1 MRTIPNFTNHPV
13 LQALLDVIEQSTTNH
28 GTYAT
33 FSQRVGNLRDVD
45 SRAWVS
51 RIEAALSD
59 QEKLGQLRIARREAL
74 LPFIANRASAHK
86 AFRDLVGHR
95 SQICDAIRQG
105 YELLDS
111 KDGSISDELKA
122 AVANNILMAIKEHH
136 RDDAATAF
144 NWSDYGRTL
153 EDECEQILRDA
164 FKELIGTKVASA
176 HPAARNAYAE
186 RAMLSASSGAYS
198 VHNNHM
204 VLPVYSIEPVVT
216 PQDIGETFRRD
227 EMRYVPT
234 VAFEDCVNSKHPAL
248 VALLALGEAL
258 ETAISDLRKAEEY
271 LSRNEKGRVN
281 EKAYADRLMAV
292 VNGRPDCGYGH
303 GKPLPE
309 QQNDLRRDY
318 ESARVAVALAIENAI
333 SARNAL
339 AEGMKAAIEEAKE
352 LSGLDGKP
360 VEYKMSIKPETIDRK
375 EAATA
380 AMLNCLAMDCLLR
393 RSGRTLLA
401 SLKDR
406 GEDMSQG
413 RGKKALF
420 EAVEAERGRYKRISI

>member
-1 MRTIPNFTNHPV
+1 MRTTPNFTNHPV
-13 LQALLDVIEQSTTNH
+13 LQALLDVIEQSTSNH

-33 FSQRVGNLRDVD
+33 FSQRVNNCRDID

-74 LPFIANRASAHK
+74 LPFIANRAEAHK

-95 SQICDAIRQG
+95 SAICDAIRQG

-111 KDGSISDELKA
+111 KDGSLSEELKA

-136 RDDAATAF
+136 RDDASHSF

-153 EDECEQILRDA
+153 EDECDQALRDA
-164 FKELIGTKVASA
+164 FKALIDDAQ
-176 HPAARNAYAE
+176 PNPRNTYAE
-186 RAMLSASSGAYS
+186 RAMTFN
-198 VHNNHM
+198 VTNHQY
-204 VLPVYSIEPVVT
+204 VTHVYPVEPVVT
-216 PQDIGETFRRD
+216 PEDVNENFRRD
-227 EMRYVPT
+227 EMRYVPS

-248 VALLALGEAL
+248 VALVALGAAL
-258 ETAISDLRKAEEY
+258 ETAVSELRKAEEY

-281 EKAYADRLMAV
+281 EKVYADRLMAV

-309 QQNDLRRDY
+309 QQDDLRRDY
-318 ESARVAVALAIENAI
+318 ESARVAVALAMQNAI
-333 SARNAL
+333 NARKAL
-339 AEGMKAAIEEAKE
+339 AEGMVAAIEEAKE

-360 VEYKMSIKPETIDRK
+360 VQYTMSIKPETIDRK

-393 RSGRTLLA
+393 RSGRTLIA
-401 SLKDR
+401 SLKER
-406 GEDMSQG
+406 GEDMTQG

-420 EAVEAERGRYKRISI
+420 EAVEAARAGYKRISI